1 MSTRIELREPYKSKR
16 RSGYLRK
23 SSRTDRML
31 VDLVNNHS
39 DRTPTSFARY
49 LMSVELGYEV
59 PVGFEVDHIDQDPTN
74 DNLSNLQV
82 LSVEDHI
89 LKSSKEKQGRSYT
102 ELT

>member
-1 MSTRIELREPYKSKR
+1 MSTRIELREPYKSKW